1 MLISFFY
8 TFLQGRGVKQGKLVH
23 LLKRASKPALL
34 SYEHGNKSDVKQSA
48 KKASH
53 SGVAVAR
60 EGGRSYQGRDVSRVE
75 RLLNGKRNL
84 AIERVLYKAFLA

>member
-34 SYEHGNKSDVKQSA
+34 SNEHRDTNDVKQSA
-48 KKASH
+48 KKLPTQA
-53 SGVAVAR
+53 
-60 EGGRSYQGRDVSRVE
+60 
-75 RLLNGKRNL
+75 
-84 AIERVLYKAFLA
+84 